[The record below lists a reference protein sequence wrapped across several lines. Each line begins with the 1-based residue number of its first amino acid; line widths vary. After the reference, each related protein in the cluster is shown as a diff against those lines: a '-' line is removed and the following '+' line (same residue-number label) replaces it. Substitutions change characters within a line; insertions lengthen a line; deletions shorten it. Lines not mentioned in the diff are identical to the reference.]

1 MEVWLPAP
9 HLPLSSSEH
18 VILEAVAASDE
29 IPAPVRQRAGIILSA
44 AEGVPNNR
52 IADDL
57 SITRAKVLQWR
68 KRFLDQ
74 GIRGL
79 WDTERVPPRERIPE
93 AVEQAVVDDCLYR
106 SRIGLWLWD
115 GIPGLRW
122 TARSLAKRHGIS
134 RASVGRIMQKHGI
147 QMARLN
153 GIKLAK
159 LKISTD
165 PLFAVTV
172 CRIGGLL
179 YETLGPVLSFCSS
192 ARPFSELSFSN
203 LPAAGRK
210 QLVELLVEEF
220 GKLEKRRHHSFYA
233 KLHNKEC
240 PDPQVEVDRF
250 LRFVTVIAAKHA
262 EAQNHLLLKW
272 GAIDFPSVKEWV
284 AQQPRLHLH
293 VAPMAPPNGPLWTE
307 LAEHWL
313 KVIAAWPMQT
323 SLVESI
329 KKMTLILATCPPD
342 QLDQLVI
349 C

>member
-18 VILEAVAASDE
+18 VILEAVAASNE

-106 SRIGLWLWD
+106 SCTNLSWLF
-115 GIPGLRW
+115 PGLRW
-122 TARSLAKRHGIS
+122 TARNLAKRHRIS
-134 RASVGRIMQKHGI
+134 PASVGRIMQKHGI

-153 GIKLAK
+153 GINLAK

-165 PLFAVTV
+165 PLFAVTA
-172 CRIGGLL
+172 CR
-179 YETLGPVLSFCSS
+179 
-192 ARPFSELSFSN
+192 
-203 LPAAGRK
+203 
-210 QLVELLVEEF
+210 
-220 GKLEKRRHHSFYA
+220 
-233 KLHNKEC
+233 
-240 PDPQVEVDRF
+240 
-250 LRFVTVIAAKHA
+250 
-262 EAQNHLLLKW
+262 
-272 GAIDFPSVKEWV
+272 
-284 AQQPRLHLH
+284 
-293 VAPMAPPNGPLWTE
+293 
-307 LAEHWL
+307 
-313 KVIAAWPMQT
+313 
-323 SLVESI
+323 
-329 KKMTLILATCPPD
+329 
-342 QLDQLVI
+342 
-349 C
+349 